1 MLYELVLENNGNL
14 HALQVSGYKS
24 CGVLPAFERLW

>member
-1 MLYELVLENNGNL
+1 MLYQLVLENSGNL

-24 CGVLPAFERLW
+24 CGVLPYDL